1 MKRFSTV
8 SPTYKIDIYLAILIS
23 LVIAGTLVYEFVE
36 GWSFVD
42 SFYFSVV
49 TLATVGYGDHAP
61 TSDIAKLFTSF
72 YILVGV
78 TTFLLFVNE
87 LSRYIHNEK

>member
-1 MKRFSTV
+1 MKSFSEI
-8 SPTYKIDIYLAILIS
+8 PQIYKLDIYLSVLASMVAI
-23 LVIAGTLVYEFVE
+23 GTLVYEYVE

-42 SFYFSVV
+42 AFYFSVV
-49 TLATVGYGDHAP
+49 TLATVGYGDHTP
-61 TSDIAKLFTSF
+61 TSDFAKIFTSF
-72 YILVGV
+72 YILIGV